1 RSNLRSWPTTAA
13 HMAVMSGPTAKNNSP
28 RLDRLTDERARA
40 DAKPRDRIQPH
51 TTEPGFKAA
60 AGGFVPLGERYWPL
74 SISVKPSLVPL
85 IPAMVPFGSYLELS
99 SAIDTSALVLACFD
113 PQ

>member
-1 RSNLRSWPTTAA
+1 LAND
-13 HMAVMSGPTAKNNSP
+13 SGAYGRHERADRQKQQSEIGS
-28 RLDRLTDERARA
+28 LDRRAGEGGCQT
-40 DAKPRDRIQPH
+40 PRSYSTPHYGTGIQ
-51 TTEPGFKAA
+51 GRR
-60 AGGFVPLGERYWPL
+60 GGFVPLGERYWPL